1 MLTDKNLL
9 ILSFFGCLIPLFYY
23 VKIPFQQDRAS
34 NRIVIGVLSNI
45 NNFERR
51 KAIRATWKKMLP
63 PDVHFSFV
71 LGDTFCPYHQLW
83 RLSDDNC
90 NEWKIEV
97 PTWLKEGESLSLI
110 DTEKSQSKRNN
121 KPYDGFSFRVMRFP
135 IIFEG
140 LGILTSALSSLL
152 QDLNITRLTIDVR
165 DRYTDEVVNSVTFNE
180 TDLIKKE
187 MGFTFKDFR
196 SKNLP
201 IVDFDGVLSIRMDSG
216 KNHRFSPNQCN
227 AFYDQT
233 LGRHGLVHI
242 NGLVDRKVQTIL
254 PFSKYSCSLVNLKYK
269 ILDVFSLKRHFRAK
283 STQNSV
289 ESQITNEFRKLLARE
304 EEDFNDIIY
313 HPVLDS
319 KFNNSQ
325 KLKFYSRY
333 IVDSVDFDHL
343 ILTDDS
349 SFLFTNNIISKLEK
363 MASSKLWWTDFEV
376 FKRTGEFVENQVDK
390 FTSLTY
396 PPLAKAA
403 SMVLSR
409 HHVQYLAQ
417 NLNYLKQFGSL
428 QSSLGVWLS
437 TIETKRHQDNFWN
450 VKNCVNRTFTEDGI
464 LACSDLDPSQ
474 MRTLWT
480 KLRKRRHTK
489 V

>member
-9 ILSFFGCLIPLFYY
+9 ILSFFGCLVPLFYY

-34 NRIVIGVLSNI
+34 NRFVIGVLSNI

-450 VKNCVNRTFTEDGI
+450 VKNCVNRTLTEDGI